1 MTDKPNAPNHALI
14 PFGQHVAKLRKNLGI
29 SQEELSGRCGLDR
42 TYISGIERGKRNLS
56 LTNVFKLAK
65 ALDVAPKVLLD
76 YPEEDVTPGN

>member
-1 MTDKPNAPNHALI
+1 MTDKSNEPNPALI
-14 PFGQHVAKLRKNLGI
+14 PFGKHVAKLRKSLGI

-76 YPEEDVTPGN
+76 YSPEPTSPIN

>member
-1 MTDKPNAPNHALI
+1 MTDKPTEPNTALI
-14 PFGQHVAKLRKNLGI
+14 PFGRHVATLRKNAGI

-65 ALDVAPKVLLD
+65 ALDVPPKTLLD
-76 YPEEDVTPGN
+76 YPTEITETGN

>member
-1 MTDKPNAPNHALI
+1 MNDKPNEPNAALI
-14 PFGQHVAKLRKNLGI
+14 PFGQHVAKLRKQQGM

-65 ALDVAPKVLLD
+65 ALGVPPKVLLD
-76 YPEEDVTPGN
+76 YPTEADTPHR